1 MCDNSLAP
9 SPCENDASCGI
20 SSRFQLLFPSH
31 RQVAHALLT
40 RPPLFREPKLL
51 SPFDLNVLGTPPA
64 FILSQDQ
71 TLEKYL
77 SVFRR
82 SSSFRALL
90 PAIYSCTTFV
100 LFPFRNCRDLLPFSF
115 SKKGCCC
122 LICCS
127 IFKDQ
132 FRPLLGVAFLVYY
145 FFEGLST
152 TFFKKNKLFFENRFT
167 HYLLWVKTHICPTSC
182 ILSSQQND
190 KAVLVNRKQQN
201 QNHLLS
207 ITHHLSSSI
216 NLKVVV

>member
-9 SPCENDASCGI
+9 SSCENDASCGI

-40 RPPLFREPKLL
+40 RPPLFQEPKLL

-82 SSSFRALL
+82 FLL
-90 PAIYSCTTFV
+90 FELCFQQFTLVQRLCCFLLGIVEIRC
-100 LFPFRNCRDLLPFSF
+100 LFLL

-132 FRPLLGVAFLVYY
+132 FRPLLGVACLVYY
-145 FFEGLST
+145 FST
-152 TFFKKNKLFFENRFT
+152 
-167 HYLLWVKTHICPTSC
+167 P
-182 ILSSQQND
+182 
-190 KAVLVNRKQQN
+190 
-201 QNHLLS
+201 LS
-207 ITHHLSSSI
+207 IPFFIFFGKICLIVALHGFWHDFAPGFVKFRIPDTIAVASNRHL
-216 NLKVVV
+216 

>member
-1 MCDNSLAP
+1 MCDKSLAP

-40 RPPLFREPKLL
+40 RPPLFQEPKLL

-82 SSSFRALL
+82 LSSFRVLL
-90 PAIYSCTTFV
+90 LAIYSCTTFV
-100 LFPFRNCRDLLPFSF
+100 LFPFRNCRDSLPFSF
-115 SKKGCCC
+115 SKRLLLSHLLFNFQG
-122 LICCS
+122 S
-127 IFKDQ
+127 AR
-132 FRPLLGVAFLVYY
+132 RPLLGVACLVYY
-145 FFEGLST
+145 FFEGLSI
-152 TFFKKNKLFFENRFT
+152 TFFKKNKLFFENRLT

-182 ILSSQQND
+182 ILSSRQND
-190 KAVLVNRKQQN
+190 KSILINRK
-201 QNHLLS
+201 
-207 ITHHLSSSI
+207 
-216 NLKVVV
+216 

>member
-82 SSSFRALL
+82 SSSFRVLL
-90 PAIYSCTTFV
+90 LAIYSCTTFV
-100 LFPFRNCRDLLPFSF
+100 LFPFRNCRDSLPFS
-115 SKKGCCC
+115 SSEKKAAVVSSVVQ
-122 LICCS
+122 IS
-127 IFKDQ
+127 RIS
-132 FRPLLGVAFLVYY
+132 
-145 FFEGLST
+145 ST
-152 TFFKKNKLFFENRFT
+152 PS
-167 HYLLWVKTHICPTSC
+167 WG
-182 ILSSQQND
+182 
-190 KAVLVNRKQQN
+190 
-201 QNHLLS
+201 
-207 ITHHLSSSI
+207 
-216 NLKVVV
+216 

>member
-82 SSSFRALL
+82 LSSFRVLL

-100 LFPFRNCRDLLPFSF
+100 LFPFRNCRDSLPFSSF
-115 SKKGCCC
+115 KKGCCC

-132 FRPLLGVAFLVYY
+132 FRPLLGVACLVYY
-145 FFEGLST
+145 FLPPLSIP
-152 TFFKKNKLFFENRFT
+152 FFIFFRFFSKK
-167 HYLLWVKTHICPTSC
+167 
-182 ILSSQQND
+182 
-190 KAVLVNRKQQN
+190 
-201 QNHLLS
+201 LLS
-207 ITHHLSSSI
+207 IV
-216 NLKVVV
+216 K

>member
-82 SSSFRALL
+82 LSSFRVLL

-100 LFPFRNCRDLLPFSF
+100 LFPFRNCRDLLPFS
-115 SKKGCCC
+115 SSEKSCCC

-132 FRPLLGVAFLVYY
+132 FRPLLGVACLVYY
-145 FFEGLST
+145 FST
-152 TFFKKNKLFFENRFT
+152 
-167 HYLLWVKTHICPTSC
+167 P
-182 ILSSQQND
+182 
-190 KAVLVNRKQQN
+190 
-201 QNHLLS
+201 LS
-207 ITHHLSSSI
+207 IPFFIFFGKICLIVALHGFWHDFAPGFVKFRIPDTIAVASNRHL
-216 NLKVVV
+216 

>member
-82 SSSFRALL
+82 LSSFRALL

-100 LFPFRNCRDLLPFSF
+100 LFPFRNCRDSLPFSSFKKRLLLSHLLFNFQGSVPPPLGGSLF
-115 SKKGCCC
+115 S
-122 LICCS
+122 I
-127 IFKDQ
+127 
-132 FRPLLGVAFLVYY
+132 LLFHSSVNTLFH
-145 FFEGLST
+145 FFSV
-152 TFFKKNKLFFENRFT
+152 FFKKTFE
-167 HYLLWVKTHICPTSC
+167 HCEI
-182 ILSSQQND
+182 
-190 KAVLVNRKQQN
+190 A
-201 QNHLLS
+201 
-207 ITHHLSSSI
+207 
-216 NLKVVV
+216 